1 MAVPYHV
8 MARDTTIAKLDN
20 RLFELLRTGLVLFH
34 RTIVMFRFI

>member
-20 RLFELLRTGLVLFH
+20 PLFELYYKLSLFEVKSS
-34 RTIVMFRFI
+34 IAFK